1 MSKTKST
8 SCACGGS
15 VTLLIPCSGAADTG
29 EIADRPPASSPKGG
43 CAGMFCLAGVG
54 ANLSG
59 FIASAKGADRLLVVD
74 GCNLECARKTLAEKG
89 ITENIIHVRVTD
101 LGFVKGK
108 SPATDGAH
116 RCRGCRA
123 WQKAD
128 GFIEIKEESC

>member
-1 MSKTKST
+1 MSETKST

-15 VTLLIPCSGAADTG
+15 VTLLVPCSGAADTG
-29 EIADRPPASSPKGG
+29 EIADKAARKFAEGG

-54 ANLSG
+54 ANLPG

-101 LGFVKGK
+101 LGIVKGK
-108 SPATDGAH
+108 SPATDERIDAVVAELGKKLTASLK
-116 RCRGCRA
+116 
-123 WQKAD
+123 Q
-128 GFIEIKEESC
+128 

>member
-1 MSKTKST
+1 MSPEKQI

-15 VTLLIPCSGAADTG
+15 VTLLLPCSGAADTG
-29 EIADRPPASSPKGG
+29 EIADRAARKFAKGN

-74 GCNLECARKTLAEKG
+74 GCNLECGRKILAEKG
-89 ITENIIHVRVTD
+89 ITENIIHLRVTD

-108 SPATDGAH
+108 SPATAKRVDAVVTELGKKLSASL
-116 RCRGCRA
+116 
-123 WQKAD
+123 K
-128 GFIEIKEESC
+128 

>member
-29 EIADRPPASSPKGG
+29 EIADRATRKFAEGG

-59 FIASAKGADRLLVVD
+59 FIASARGADRLLVVD
-74 GCNLECARKTLAEKG
+74 GCNLDCARKTLAEKG

-101 LGFVKGK
+101 LGIAKGK
-108 SPATDGAH
+108 SPATAERIDTVVAELGKKLA
-116 RCRGCRA
+116 A
-123 WQKAD
+123 SLK
-128 GFIEIKEESC
+128 

>member
-1 MSKTKST
+1 MKEKSA
-8 SCACGGS
+8 CACAGTVS
-15 VTLLIPCSGAADTG
+15 LLIPCSGAADTG
-29 EIADRPPASSPKGG
+29 EIADRATRKFAQGG

-108 SPATDGAH
+108 SPATAERVDVVVAELG
-116 RCRGCRA
+116 
-123 WQKAD
+123 KN
-128 GFIEIKEESC
+128 

>member
-29 EIADRPPASSPKGG
+29 EITDRAARKFAEGG

-54 ANLSG
+54 ANLPG

-74 GCNLECARKTLAEKG
+74 GCNLECARKVLAEKG
-89 ITENIIHVRVTD
+89 ITENIIHVRITD
-101 LGFVKGK
+101 LGIVKGK
-108 SPATDGAH
+108 SPATTERIDAVVAELGKKLTASL
-116 RCRGCRA
+116 
-123 WQKAD
+123 K
-128 GFIEIKEESC
+128 S